1 MQCCREVQGRIKEAG
16 CARRRAVSCILSIHI
31 ALPLDAYLAVSHRF
45 PEEVV
50 ITDVPAG
57 TPSNGSSTPAGDAED
72 DFFSSWDKPSIK
84 RPSNPPSRTG
94 TPPVVS
100 RTASPFLNAGANG
113 SRSKSPLSASEKESA
128 PAPAAIRASTTVRK
142 TTTASTAKKG
152 SLLGAKKAPKLGAKK
167 IGAAEAIDF
176 EEAERKAK
184 EEAER
189 IEKLGYDPEAEKAE
203 ADAKAKSTTTG
214 ATPIAAP
221 TPISPSAS
229 RKSHERNS
237 SDVERLG
244 MGIGRLGFGQ
254 TAGSKPAAP
263 KKLGFGSVAP
273 ARSAADGEFTIAIF
287 KLFANTNRPYR
298 RGAKPDQVQVW

>member
-1 MQCCREVQGRIKEAG
+1 M
-16 CARRRAVSCILSIHI
+16 SIHI

-244 MGIGRLGFGQ
+244 MGIGRLAFGQ